1 MTTRNSHTHHTQAG
15 KFESQPKGEVNMILE
30 LIALIGLAVIAAGLV
45 IGGWE

>member
-1 MTTRNSHTHHTQAG
+1 MVVAPLYRGLDQETD
-15 KFESQPKGEVNMILE
+15 MILE